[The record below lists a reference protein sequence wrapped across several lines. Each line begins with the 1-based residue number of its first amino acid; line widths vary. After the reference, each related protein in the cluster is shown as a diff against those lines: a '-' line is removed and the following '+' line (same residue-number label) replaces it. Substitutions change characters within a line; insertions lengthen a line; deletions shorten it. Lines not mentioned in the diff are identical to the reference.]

1 MCLRTITRK
10 VFWYD
15 SERDGI
21 CYKVFGKESVFKKG
35 SYTKKIRPIYK
46 LFKPSDFYVDF
57 NVMYE
62 ANKTPLKTE
71 AHKEVYVSGFHG
83 FLNKDD
89 AKRYRDYH
97 HSYFGPDYVTI
108 IECRYFDAGV
118 IGTQVVGGKFFNN
131 VIVAD
136 KLMLLMEID
145 V

>member
-1 MCLRTITRK
+1 MCLTTITRK

-21 CYKVFGKESVFKKG
+21 CYKVFTKALN
-35 SYTKKIRPIYK
+35 TKKIIPIYK
-46 LFKPSDFYVDF
+46 FFDPDPGKFYVDF

-62 ANKTPLKTE
+62 AIKTPLRTE

-83 FLNKDD
+83 FLDKDD

-97 HSYFGPDYVTI
+97 NFCII
-108 IECRYFDAGV
+108 IECRYFDAEV
-118 IGTQVVGGKFFNN
+118 IGTQVVGGYIVDN

-136 KLMLLMEID
+136 KLILLREID